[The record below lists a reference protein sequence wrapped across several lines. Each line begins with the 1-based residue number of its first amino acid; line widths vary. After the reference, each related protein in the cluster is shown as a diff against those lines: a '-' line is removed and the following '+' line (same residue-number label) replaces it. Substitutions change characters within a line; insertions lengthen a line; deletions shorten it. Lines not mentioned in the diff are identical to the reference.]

1 MPTNRNNNLKFTALS
16 TSRAEQ
22 HFSIFVKDY
31 DPEIVPTLGEEQT
44 ATLDDD
50 KQTKVWSCRPVI
62 EKAVQTK
69 CHFEQE
75 VFSIP
80 FQITTESNGNHFLQ
94 KIKCR
99 KDDSGMRCNTT
110 FGEFSFKINLTYL
123 LLIGCIL

>member
-1 MPTNRNNNLKFTALS
+1 MPTNRDNNLKFTALS

-69 CHFEQE
+69 CHFERE
-75 VFSIP
+75 VLFPFP
-80 FQITTESNGNHFLQ
+80 FQITTESHGNHLQ
-94 KIKCR
+94 EIQCR
-99 KDDSGMRCNTT
+99 KDDPEYSGMRCNTT
-110 FGEFSFKINLTYL
+110 FGEFSFKINLAYL
-123 LLIGCIL
+123 LLH